1 MISNSLPLDQSLIAS
16 LQDIDP
22 LIARYRALFSLLDWS
37 LVPERDPH
45 RAWPGS
51 PPHPELAYVKALLIK
66 LCEDK
71 IHITQLHLF
80 LLEHPLLV
88 LELGFLPISDPG
100 QPYGFDVARTVPG
113 DRWFRHKQQTL
124 DRTLLQTLLQATV
137 HALKEEIPGL
147 GETARVGKR
156 ICGLHCHNCLLADLP
171 HAGRR

>member
-1 MISNSLPLDQSLIAS
+1 MITVSSPLDQSQLAY

-22 LIARYRALFSLLDWS
+22 LVQRYRALFSLLDWN

-51 PPHPELAYVKALLIK
+51 PPHPESAYVKALLVK

-71 IHITQLHLF
+71 IHITQLRRF

-88 LELGFLPISDPG
+88 LELGFLPVWDAT

-113 DRWFRHKQQTL
+113 DRWLRNKQQHL
-124 DRTLLQTLLQATV
+124 DHGLLQALLQATV
-137 HALKEEIPGL
+137 HDLQEEIPDL
-147 GETARVGKR
+147 GEVVSFDVKHLYARAQR
-156 ICGLHCHNCLLADLP
+156 E
-171 HAGRR
+171 